1 MRDGKEQRHT
11 LRGKF
16 LRVTIPLIFLSV
28 IGVFSVIELMTH
40 RKAVSRM
47 EHSLDGVIRTQ
58 AAALANPLWN
68 LDIDQ
73 IRLSLAAIVTNRE
86 ILSARVLGE
95 DGKPMSEAGA
105 VSEAASPGDL
115 MPLSREVVYDA
126 GAGPKVIGV
135 LEFVAT
141 RQFVWEQTRNRLLIA
156 AVIALVAVSIEV
168 AAALYAL
175 RTIIGRPLAEL
186 LASINRARSGER
198 RQPVDQVSSDELGQV
213 ITAYNEMQAQQQE
226 YEGAL
231 RDARDTLED
240 RVRART
246 AELATARDE
255 SQQSRAQLDD
265 AIEVISDGFSLYD
278 AEDRLVVSNT
288 RYGEILQAE
297 DEALIQP
304 GQDFRD
310 ILHAAIERG
319 FIADVSSDGGED
331 AERWLAARLE
341 RHRNPGPAH
350 VQRYANG
357 RWVRVSERRTRDGG
371 TVAVY
376 SDITELKQREEELA
390 TKSSQ
395 LEQLSSQL
403 AKYLSP
409 QVYESIFQG
418 RQEVKIAASRKKL
431 TVFFSDIADFTETA
445 DRLESEELT
454 QLLNHYL
461 TEMSRIALDHGATI
475 DKYVGDAILIFFGDP
490 KTRGVREDA
499 LACVRMA
506 IAMRERMRELTDVW
520 RAAGIARPLRC
531 RMGIHTDFC
540 TVGNFGSEDRLDYT
554 IIGRGVN
561 TASRLE
567 SLAAPGEILISY
579 ETSAHVEG
587 EIACDAKGEVEVKG
601 LAYPVAT
608 YQVLGR
614 HDAAKRPAPA
624 QTMDWAALKQ
634 KDLEDMTAAERQN
647 AITQLS
653 ETLERL
659 SRIDGQTDAAE

>member
-1 MRDGKEQRHT
+1 MISKREQHRT

-28 IGVFSVIELMTH
+28 IGVFALVETLTH
-40 RKAVSRM
+40 RNVVARL
-47 EHSLDGVIRTQ
+47 EQTLDSMIRTQ

-68 LDIDQ
+68 LDTEQ
-73 IRLSLAAIVTNRE
+73 IHLSLEAIVTNRE

-95 DGKPMSEAGA
+95 DGRQMKAAGE
-105 VSEAASPGDL
+105 VPEAAAPGEL
-115 MPLSREVVYDA
+115 IQLRREIVFDA
-126 GAGPKVIGV
+126 GAGPKVIGA

-141 RQFVWEQTRNRLLIA
+141 RQFVWEQTKNRLLIA

-175 RTIIGRPLAEL
+175 RTIIGRPLARL
-186 LASINRARSGER
+186 LASINRARGGEER
-198 RQPVDQVSSDELGQV
+198 RPVDWDSTDELGQV
-213 ITAYNEMQAQQQE
+213 ISAYNEMQAQQQE
-226 YEGAL
+226 YEGEL

-240 RVRART
+240 RVRDRT
-246 AELATARDE
+246 AELAAARDE
-255 SQQSRAQLDD
+255 SLQARARLDD
-265 AIEVISDGFSLYD
+265 AIEAISEGFSLYD
-278 AEDRLVVSNT
+278 ADDRLVVSNS
-288 RYGEILQAE
+288 RYREILHGD
-297 DEALIQP
+297 DEAAIQP
-304 GQDFRD
+304 GESFPS
-310 ILHAAIERG
+310 ILRAAIDRG
-319 FIADVSSDGGED
+319 LIADATED
-331 AERWLAARLE
+331 AERWLAARLD

-357 RWVRVSERRTRDGG
+357 RWVRVSERRTQDGG

-376 SDITELKQREEELA
+376 SDITELKRREEDLA
-390 TKSSQ
+390 AKSSQ
-395 LEQLSSQL
+395 LELLSLQLS
-403 AKYLSP
+403 KYLSP

-418 RQEVKIAASRKKL
+418 RQEVKIAATRKKL

-490 KTRGVREDA
+490 ETRGVRDDA
-499 LACVRMA
+499 RACVDMA
-506 IAMRERMRELTDVW
+506 FAMRQRMLELAEEW
-520 RAAGIARPLRC
+520 RAMGIARPLRC

-579 ETSAHVEG
+579 ETYAH
-587 EIACDAKGEVEVKG
+587 IAADFDCEERGEVEVKG
-601 LAYPVAT
+601 LAYPIAT
-608 YQVLGR
+608 YQVTGRCGSAGAAPEERGLGQLVEADPAAMSESER
-614 HDAAKRPAPA
+614 QRAIARLTDALDRLRA
-624 QTMDWAALKQ
+624 TSGSS
-634 KDLEDMTAAERQN
+634 EAAE
-647 AITQLS
+647 
-653 ETLERL
+653 
-659 SRIDGQTDAAE
+659 